1 MPAPL
6 TPGSP
11 LTRGPPHLNPPHLA
25 PQRLP
30 RRGLDPPHL
39 GPQRSPGINTFLSW
53 LLVGTCPSAHVPP
66 AGRQGPAPRD
76 CGVSSSCP
84 SAPRVLSPAAVG
96 EVVDTHAPL
105 SAGGNHT
112 ISVREHVFKVPGSSS
127 VAGWTPSP
135 SPRAWRDARP
145 EDPGVSGDCGQP
157 GGSRAAPAEPGR
169 TPRGDAGHGHV
180 QAAPGVQDQ
189 RCEPHVT
196 DTHGP
201 CSVRHRAREGPRAS
215 ASVQGLPR
223 AARGQADADGRTEG
237 CTDGHGD
244 DDRWSLEPGR
254 SRVQEFGEARRRGRY
269 PRCPRE
275 LLSKRSKTR
284 LKIFVPPQDADQ
296 TVSAVAS
303 CFRSRGH

>member
-1 MPAPL
+1 MR
-6 TPGSP
+6 TGWSCSQ
-11 LTRGPPHLNPPHLA
+11 TRTF
-25 PQRLP
+25 
-30 RRGLDPPHL
+30 RRIL
-39 GPQRSPGINTFLSW
+39 GGAR
-53 LLVGTCPSAHVPP
+53 
-66 AGRQGPAPRD
+66 R
-76 CGVSSSCP
+76 
-84 SAPRVLSPAAVG
+84 
-96 EVVDTHAPL
+96 
-105 SAGGNHT
+105 
-112 ISVREHVFKVPGSSS
+112 VPGSAHPHPVVIQQ
-127 VAGWTPSP
+127 VADGAAQGPEGTTPSP
-135 SPRAWRDARP
+135 SGSTSSRSPGRPVSQAGLLAHPRG
-145 EDPGVSGDCGQP
+145 PGGTLAPRILAFPGDCGQP
-157 GGSRAAPAEPGR
+157 GGSRTAPAEPGR

-189 RCEPHVT
+189 RCEPHIT

-223 AARGQADADGRTEG
+223 AARGQADAGGWTEG